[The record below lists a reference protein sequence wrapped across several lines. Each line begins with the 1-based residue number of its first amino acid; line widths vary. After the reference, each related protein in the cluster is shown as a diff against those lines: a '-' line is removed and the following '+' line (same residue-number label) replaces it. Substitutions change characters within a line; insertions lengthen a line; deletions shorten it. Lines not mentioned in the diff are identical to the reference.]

1 MAIKHEI
8 SDELL
13 KDKDPKQIFS
23 TPAVARDPLTSSMQD
38 TATPVAVSPARIPDS
53 AVGVIHQDERLE
65 IGCHTLKR
73 STLHSRR

>member
-23 TPAVARDPLTSSMQD
+23 TPAVARGPL
-38 TATPVAVSPARIPDS
+38 ATTN
-53 AVGVIHQDERLE
+53 GV
-65 IGCHTLKR
+65 
-73 STLHSRR
+73 